1 MEVILLV
8 STILTGAN
16 KLLENEAVG
25 GALKAVTGWI
35 GNLLGSNSSKA
46 KLQQIEQNQNIEKN
60 VSDIQLLLE
69 NALEGNQELQ
79 NQLAAKIEELQSVA
93 KKEGITLPTATTSN
107 TMTITGNENIGV
119 QGVNVQGG
127 NFSISK

>member
-35 GNLLGSNSSKA
+35 GNLLGSNSAKA
-46 KLQQIEQNQNIEKN
+46 KLQQIEQNQNIEAN
-60 VSDIQLLLE
+60 VNDIKVLLV
-69 NALEGNQELQ
+69 NALEDKQELQ
-79 NQLAAKIEELQSVA
+79 DQLKAKIEELQNVA
-93 KKEGITLPTATTSN
+93 KSQGVTIPTISN
-107 TMTITGNENIGV
+107 VMHVTGNDNKVV
-119 QGVNVQGG
+119 QHVIAQGNVTM
-127 NFSISK
+127 SL

>member
-35 GNLLGSNSSKA
+35 GNLLGTNSAKA
-46 KLQQIEQNQNIEKN
+46 KLQQIEQNQNIEAN
-60 VSDIQLLLE
+60 VNDIKVLLV
-69 NALEGNQELQ
+69 NALEDKQELQ
-79 NQLAAKIEELQSVA
+79 DQLKAKIEELQNVA
-93 KKEGITLPTATTSN
+93 KSQGVTIPTVSN
-107 TMTITGNENIGV
+107 VMHVTGNDNKV
-119 QGVNVQGG
+119 AQHVTAQGNVTM
-127 NFSISK
+127 SL

>member
-35 GNLLGSNSSKA
+35 GNLLGSNSAKV
-46 KLQQIEQNQNIEKN
+46 KLQQIEQNQNIEAN
-60 VSDIQLLLE
+60 VNDIKVLLE
-69 NALEGNQELQ
+69 NALEDKQELQ
-79 NQLAAKIEELQSVA
+79 DQLRAKIDELQKVA
-93 KKEGITLPTATTSN
+93 KKEGIPMPVGKTN
-107 TMTITGNENIGV
+107 TMNFTGNENFGLQDINT
-119 QGVNVQGG
+119 QGNIT
-127 NFSISK
+127 ISL

>member
-35 GNLLGSNSSKA
+35 GNLLGSNSAKA
-46 KLQQIEQNQNIEKN
+46 KLQQIEQNQNIEAN
-60 VSDIQLLLE
+60 VNDIKVLLV
-69 NALEGNQELQ
+69 NALEDKQELQ
-79 NQLAAKIEELQSVA
+79 DQLKAKIDELQNVA
-93 KKEGITLPTATTSN
+93 KSQGVTIPTISN
-107 TMTITGNENIGV
+107 VMHVTGNDNKVV
-119 QGVNVQGG
+119 QHVTAQGNVTM
-127 NFSISK
+127 SL